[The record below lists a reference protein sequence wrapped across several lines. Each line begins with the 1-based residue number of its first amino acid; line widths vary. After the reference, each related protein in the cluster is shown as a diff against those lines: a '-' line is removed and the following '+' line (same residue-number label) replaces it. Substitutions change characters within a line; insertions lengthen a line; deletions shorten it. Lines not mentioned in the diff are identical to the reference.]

1 MEKGLVLLLLC
12 CAGALVADSM
22 PIEEQQRVLE
32 LLQQELASAKASQ
45 YPVAEKQRV
54 GFPTNPVEQ
63 QIRNQQIENAVE
75 QGIRHAKEQR
85 THFPEE
91 QQIRNQQIEQQI
103 RNQQIEQGISNQQI
117 EQGIRNQQYPVAEQG
132 IHNQQYPVAEQG
144 IRNQQYPVAEQ
155 GIRNQQYPVAEQGI
169 RNQQI
174 ENAVEQGIRNAK
186 EQRTHFPEEQQL
198 RNQQMEQQIRN
209 QQIEQQIRNQQIEQ
223 QIRNQQI
230 EQQIRNEQIEEQQI
244 QNAKEQ
250 QSTNNGVV
258 YTRWGSTECPTT
270 ATRVYN
276 GRAAGAHY
284 THAGTAAN
292 YICLPD
298 NPEYYSSTKKAIYA
312 ALVYGAEYETW
323 GSPLANLANHNV
335 PCAVCYAERNAMIM
349 APAKITC
356 PSQWTRE
363 YNGYLMASYYAHASA
378 KTFVCVDIDAQPVR
392 GEAHNTEGAL
402 FYHARLSSCYG
413 LDCPPYDTKKDLAC
427 VVCTK

>member
-1 MEKGLVLLLLC
+1 MRHLFQCSKYLVVILFRLENGIKELSVSLSFTSKLSDQLKKKSQDKENQVEMEKGLVILLLC
-12 CAGALVADSM
+12 CAGALVAESV
-22 PIEEQQRVLE
+22 PTVQQERVIE

-63 QIRNQQIENAVE
+63 EIRNQQIENAVE

-91 QQIRNQQIEQQI
+91 QQIRNQQIEQGI
-103 RNQQIEQGISNQQI
+103 RNQQI
-117 EQGIRNQQYPVAEQG
+117 
-132 IHNQQYPVAEQG
+132 EQG

-174 ENAVEQGIRNAK
+174 EQGIRN
-186 EQRTHFPEEQQL
+186 Q
-198 RNQQMEQQIRN
+198 
-209 QQIEQQIRNQQIEQ
+209 
-223 QIRNQQI
+223 
-230 EQQIRNEQIEEQQI
+230 QIEEQQI

-258 YTRWGSTECPTT
+258 YTRWGSTECPKT
-270 ATRVYN
+270 ATLVYM

-284 THAGTAAN
+284 THPGTAAN
-292 YICLPD
+292 YICLPH
-298 NPEYYSSTKKAIYA
+298 NPEYYDSGKPATYA

-323 GSPLANLANHNV
+323 DSPLANLANHNV

-349 APAKITC
+349 TPAKITC

-363 YNGYLMASYYAHASA
+363 YNGYLMAGYYAHASA
-378 KTFVCVDIDAQPVR
+378 KNFVCMDKHPESVR
-392 GEAHNTEGAL
+392 GSAASTDGAL
-402 FYHARLSSCYG
+402 FYHARLGNCYG
-413 LDCPPYDTKKDLAC
+413 LDCSPYNTNKDLAC
-427 VVCTK
+427 VVCTM